1 LSDATH
7 NQDTAEPAAVHKP
20 LEQWIV
26 DVLAADTGGATH
38 IAASHDRLATAL
50 AALGFERLDP
60 EKASRLS
67 VLLKSHKEHP
77 LSSDETDELQTLIA
91 TANALEL
98 ASLQRLAAAL
108 GR

>member
-1 LSDATH
+1 MSDATH
-7 NQDTAEPAAVHKP
+7 KQDTAEPAAVHKP
-20 LEQWIV
+20 LEPWIV
-26 DVLAADTGGATH
+26 DVLAADTGEAIH
-38 IAASHDRLATAL
+38 IAAFHDRLAAAL
-50 AALGFERLDP
+50 DTLGFERLDP

-67 VLLKSHKEHP
+67 VLLKSRKEHP
-77 LSSDETDELQTLIA
+77 LTSDETAELQTLIA